1 MRRGRIRISNE
12 RDWVCLL
19 TWVIFFTDSPGQFET
34 RLLLNNNTSTSA
46 STSNI
51 PFRRPR
57 RSSPKASAC
66 LHPHR
71 VAVTWLQMIPVAG
84 RTRSYPSYA
93 RRCFAKRTWAMMA
106 SPSSPNWPHLNP
118 TTPSIVVSVRIPF
131 PPFQNTSLPPA
142 SGPAGN
148 SIAWSLIGRMML
160 VRNLLLARR
169 WRSLFLIT
177 GWGCRN
183 SILQGVQLSRA
194 QLAHVDP
201 PRTIFA
207 HRDLQG
213 KIQMAVH
220 CPMSIWVTP

>member
-1 MRRGRIRISNE
+1 MIR
-12 RDWVCLL
+12 
-19 TWVIFFTDSPGQFET
+19 
-34 RLLLNNNTSTSA
+34 
-46 STSNI
+46 
-51 PFRRPR
+51 
-57 RSSPKASAC
+57 
-66 LHPHR
+66 
-71 VAVTWLQMIPVAG
+71 VAG

-93 RRCFAKRTWAMMA
+93 RKCFAKRTLAMTA
-106 SPSSPNWPHLNP
+106 SPSSPNRPHLNP
-118 TTPSIVVSVRIPF
+118 TTPNTVVNVRIPF
-131 PPFQNTSLPPA
+131 LPSQNTSLPPA
-142 SGPAGN
+142 LDPAGN
-148 SIAWSLIGRMML
+148 FIAWSSIGRMIVNRTRETL
-160 VRNLLLARR
+160 QRNLLLVRR
-169 WRSLFLIT
+169 WRSQSLIT